1 MRCDPQLN
9 SSQSDQCSS
18 RCITYRLIIIL
29 LLFAVAFS
37 IRLYKIGEPP
47 LDFSPIRQYQNA
59 HIARGI
65 FYEANDSITEEKKH
79 IAKINKERMG
89 FVLEPR
95 IVENAAVLGY
105 RMTGAERLWIP
116 RLLSSIFWS
125 IGGIFLYLTARML
138 FSFRVSVFTAIFY
151 LFLPY
156 SILSSRSFQPD
167 PLMVMLMLGGIY
179 GIMRYD
185 ERQSISNFVGA
196 AFVAA
201 VAVLVKPYC
210 VFIIFGAFLSL
221 VIFREG
227 FWKALFR
234 KNTIFFG
241 FLIILPSIVHYG
253 YPMMTNAG
261 FLGEHAKG
269 SFLPHLIISSSFWG
283 GWIYMIGR
291 VTGYIAFFLAV
302 LGLFKVGHG
311 RTRNLLLGLWA
322 GYLLFGLSATYQMH
336 THSYYHMP
344 FIPIAA
350 LSLAPIA
357 GMILDRETP
366 LFSRRLKTGFV
377 IFLCLTGIGL
387 FLTMRS
393 LPLKTMFSDYKSEL
407 KTAALF
413 LGVNPEFGKFLSGNF
428 DKKVAIAEEIG
439 EHVGHIHNTLF
450 LTPHFGRV
458 IAYHGE
464 FAGLPWPTSISLYGR
479 RVRGARVPDIEK
491 DFSAGH
497 ITLLYQGRFIEY
509 TPDFFIITAFDE
521 FEKQADLRKV
531 LYSNYPV
538 LVQNDDYLIFDL
550 REMSK

>member
-1 MRCDPQLN
+1 
-9 SSQSDQCSS
+9 
-18 RCITYRLIIIL
+18 
-29 LLFAVAFS
+29 LFAIAFS

-47 LDFSPIRQYQNA
+47 LDFSTIRQYQNA

-65 FYEANDSITEEKKH
+65 FYETNDSITEEKKH
-79 IAKINKERMG
+79 IAKINMERMG

-95 IVENAAVLGY
+95 IIENAAVLGY
-105 RMTGAERLWIP
+105 RLAGAEHLWIP
-116 RLLSSIFWS
+116 RLLSSIFWT

-138 FSFRVSVFTAIFY
+138 FSPGVALFSAFFY

-156 SILSSRSFQPD
+156 SILSSRVFQPD
-167 PLMVMLMLGGIY
+167 PFMIMLMLGSIY
-179 GIMRYD
+179 GIMRYN
-185 ERQSISNFVGA
+185 ERPSRSNRGGA

-227 FWKALFR
+227 FWKSAFQ
-234 KNTIFFG
+234 KNTILFG

-253 YPMMTNAG
+253 YGMLSNAG

-269 SFLPHLIISSSFWG
+269 SFLPHLIISPSFWG
-283 GWIYMIGR
+283 GWLYMIGR
-291 VTGYIAFFLAV
+291 VTGYIAFVLAV
-302 LGLFKVGHG
+302 LGLFKVGQG
-311 RTRNLLLGLWA
+311 QTRNLLFGLWA
-322 GYLLFGLSATYQMH
+322 GYFLFGLSATYQMH

-357 GMILDRETP
+357 GMFIDRETP
-366 LFSRRLKTGFV
+366 LISKRLKIASV
-377 IFLCLTGIGL
+377 TGIIIIAIGL
-387 FLTMRS
+387 ILAAKK
-393 LPLKTMFSDYKSEL
+393 LPLKTMLSEHKGEL

-413 LGVNPEFGKFLSGNF
+413 LGINPELGKFLRGDF
-428 DKKVAIAEEIG
+428 DKEIAIAKEIG
-439 EHVGHIHNTLF
+439 ERVGHSHNTLF
-450 LTPHFGRV
+450 LTPYFGRV
-458 IAYHGE
+458 LAYHGE
-464 FAGLPWPTSISLYGR
+464 FAGLPWPTSDSLYGR

-491 DFSAGH
+491 DFTPEH
-497 ITLLYQGRFIEY
+497 ITLLYHGKFIIY

-550 REMSK
+550 RKMSE